1 MSGSDLSR
9 PHVYEPGTKKN
20 SGRTLLLLH
29 GTGADEF
36 DLLGLGKSLD
46 PEANVLSP
54 RGMVDENGMNRFF
67 VRYPDGSFD
76 EDSIKQNI
84 DELAAFVRK
93 ASVHYGFSL
102 EKVVAVGFSNGANT
116 AGALLQLHPDT
127 VSVVVA
133 FGTTKAFV
141 TSPTRPDL
149 RGKKVF
155 IANGEVD
162 SYSPPEKTA
171 QMVVEFESFGA
182 EVSVFMHPG
191 GHQISAEH
199 VQILSKELRS

>member
-1 MSGSDLSR
+1 MSGSELTR
-9 PHVYEPGTKKN
+9 PHVFEPGADIR

-36 DLLGLGKSLD
+36 DLLNLGMAID
-46 PEANVLSP
+46 PEANMLSP
-54 RGMVDENGMNRFF
+54 RGLVDENGMNRFF
-67 VRYPDGSFD
+67 IRYPDGSFD
-76 EDSIKQNI
+76 ENSIKENV

-93 ASVHYGFSL
+93 ASVHYGFNL

-127 VSVVVA
+127 VSAIVA
-133 FGTTKAFV
+133 FGTTKAFE
-141 TSPTRPDL
+141 TSPTSPDL

-155 IANGEVD
+155 IANGELD
-162 SYSPPEKTA
+162 GYSPPEKTA
-171 QMVVEFESFGA
+171 AMISEFESFGA
-182 EVSVFMHPG
+182 EVTLLMHSG

-199 VQILSKELRS
+199 VQAVSQALKS

>member
-1 MSGSDLSR
+1 MNGSDLTR
-9 PHVYEPGTKKN
+9 PHVFEPGADIRA
-20 SGRTLLLLH
+20 GRTLLLLH

-36 DLLGLGKSLD
+36 DLLNLGKAID
-46 PEANVLSP
+46 PTANILSP
-54 RGMVDENGMNRFF
+54 RGLVDENGMNRFF

-76 EDSIKQNI
+76 ENSIKENV
-84 DELAAFVRK
+84 DELAAFIRK
-93 ASVHYGFSL
+93 ASVHYGFNL
-102 EKVVAVGFSNGANT
+102 DKVVAVGFSNGANT

-133 FGTTKAFV
+133 FGTTKAFE
-141 TSPTRPDL
+141 TSPASPDL

-162 SYSPPEKTA
+162 SYSPPAKTT
-171 QMVVEFESFGA
+171 QMIEEFEQLGA
-182 EVSVFMHPG
+182 EVTLMMHPG

-199 VQILSKELRS
+199 VQAISKALQS